1 MLRFMYYERWG
12 SSGQTLYIA
21 YPMNWILHF
30 IPKLKVECER
40 YMKRTKKGLPTL
52 ECRYGLDM
60 AAETTHHLGSD
71 FLWRPSDPVVL
82 SLLSGMG
89 GDIAESQCRCCNFIA
104 DLK

>member
-1 MLRFMYYERWG
+1 
-12 SSGQTLYIA
+12 
-21 YPMNWILHF
+21 MNWILHF

-71 FLWRPSDPVVL
+71 FLWRSSDSVVL

-89 GDIAESQCRCCNFIA
+89 VILPNLSDNAAILGTDIVLLPLSNGA
-104 DLK
+104 DDF